1 MPSYQFNI
9 FKEVESLN
17 LWFKDTVFSV
27 LCSCYPVAA
36 LEPQSPSLEIALKA
50 SSAGCCRPYNGPEPR
65 GCPGLLLAQPTH
77 AQRLPLFSWATL
89 FTHTHTHTHT
99 HTLSFQGH
107 THTHTHTHSHTHSLS
122 MAMLFLF
129 LSQPFPTP
137 EITSQTHL
145 STVCLPLHEDRG
157 FYLLFPTI
165 FAAPGQHL
173 THKRHQ

>member
-99 HTLSFQGH
+99 LFPWPCCFCFYPSPFRHLKSHHRLICLLSVF
-107 THTHTHTHSHTHSLS
+107 LS
-122 MAMLFLF
+122 MKTGDFMFCSL
-129 LSQPFPTP
+129 LSLQ
-137 EITSQTHL
+137 L
-145 STVCLPLHEDRG
+145 LGST
-157 FYLLFPTI
+157 
-165 FAAPGQHL
+165 
-173 THKRHQ
+173 

>member
-36 LEPQSPSLEIALKA
+36 LVPQSPSLEIAVKT
-50 SSAGCCRPYNGPEPR
+50 SSTGCCRPHNGPEPR
-65 GCPGLLLAQPTH
+65 GCPGAAARSAHPCPAPPSLLLGHSVHTH
-77 AQRLPLFSWATL
+77 S
-89 FTHTHTHTHT
+89 HTHTHT
-99 HTLSFQGH
+99 HTLS
-107 THTHTHTHSHTHSLS
+107 

-129 LSQPFPTP
+129 PSQPFPTP

-145 STVCLPLHEDRG
+145 FPVCLPLHEDRG
-157 FYLLFPTI
+157 FYVLFPTI